1 MSDLRVSTTLFRDS
15 NMLRVVFEIVVCSV
29 SAGNV
34 FMVRNALLGPWPGP
48 YEPEILLGH
57 LKVPKSWAQMM
68 GL

>member
-1 MSDLRVSTTLFRDS
+1 
-15 NMLRVVFEIVVCSV
+15 MLRVVFEIVVCSV